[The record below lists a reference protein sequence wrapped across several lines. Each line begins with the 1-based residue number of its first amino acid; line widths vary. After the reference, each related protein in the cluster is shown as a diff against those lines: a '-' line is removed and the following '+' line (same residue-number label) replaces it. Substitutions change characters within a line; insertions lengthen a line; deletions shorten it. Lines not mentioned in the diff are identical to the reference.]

1 MTAIYYHVNRST
13 SAAGDG
19 LLAPGDVL
27 VTDARPRNHYFVG
40 VMEFHR
46 YFPREKGLDRAFPV
60 MEFLGTTG
68 ADKFIEKKALIAKAR
83 LHHIVGSHLQAI
95 REQAFE
101 LVRLAQFPQRPSRTR
116 CLWVSETEDEARSW
130 LKELKNSEDSFQILK
145 LEVAEGANLHTASDG
160 HILQAYDSD
169 HHLTQSAQAYWR
181 GEATEEGLTE
191 ILLEGSARVLD
202 VVTT

>member
-40 VMEFHR
+40 VMDFHR
-46 YFPREKGLDRAFPV
+46 HFGDEKLQVEPV
-60 MEFLGTTG
+60 PLMHFIGTTVWHEH
-68 ADKFIEKKALIAKAR
+68 IKKHVALTMDR
-83 LHHIVGSHLQAI
+83 LGHIVHSHLQAI

-101 LVRLAQFPQRPSRTR
+101 LVRLEQFPHRPSRTK
-116 CLWVSETEDEARSW
+116 CLWVCETEDEARRW
-130 LKELKNSEDSFQILK
+130 LKTLNNQENSFQILR

-160 HILQAYDSD
+160 HILQAYESD
-169 HHLTQSAQAYWR
+169 DHLTQSAQAYWR
-181 GEATEEGLTE
+181 GEATEGGLTE
-191 ILLEGSARVLD
+191 ILLEGSETVLD
-202 VVTT
+202 VVTI

>member
-1 MTAIYYHVNRST
+1 MTAIYYHVNRSP

-40 VMEFHR
+40 VMDFHR
-46 YFPREKGLDRAFPV
+46 YYHDDEMQSKPV
-60 MEFLGTTG
+60 RLMHFLGTTVWH
-68 ADKFIEKKALIAKAR
+68 KHIKENVALTMSR
-83 LHHIVGSHLQAI
+83 LDHIVHSHLQAI

-181 GEATEEGLTE
+181 GEATDGGRTE